1 MSELGREV
9 EACLKPLSDKE
20 RAFAQEYALVPNS
33 KAAAVKAGYSATSAS
48 AQGSQML
55 KKPKIRQAI
64 NLLRQENELK
74 AGIDQVDILRQLQQI
89 VTRCMQTEPVL
100 GKDGEPTGE
109 YRFDAKNALG
119 AMDIICKMG
128 GHYAAKKVDMD
139 TTINFIQQ
147 FGDIED

>member
-1 MSELGREV
+1 
-9 EACLKPLSDKE
+9 
-20 RAFAQEYALVPNS
+20 
-33 KAAAVKAGYSATSAS
+33 
-48 AQGSQML
+48 ML

-74 AGIDQVDILRQLQQI
+74 AGVDQVDILRQLQQI
-89 VTRCMQTEPVL
+89 VARCMQTEPVL

-128 GHYAAKKVDMD
+128 GHYAAKKLDVD
-139 TTINFIQQ
+139 TAITFIQN
-147 FGDIED
+147 FGEPDEA